1 MIPLIDERLEAYAT
15 EHTSDESELMSRL
28 AAETVEKMSSH
39 RMLTGKLQGTFLK
52 LLVKMLRARRVL
64 EVGTF
69 TGYGTLMMA
78 SSLPDDG
85 RIITCDVDPSAGA
98 IALRYFSESRYADK
112 IELKMGPAL
121 ETLRKLEGPF
131 DVVFIDADKKN
142 YPTYYQL
149 CLDRTRPGGAIVV
162 DNVLWSGRVLDPAD
176 EDSRAI
182 CALNSTVQND
192 ERVDNVLLPIRDGVM
207 LIVKK

>member
-1 MIPLIDERLEAYAT
+1 MTPLIDERLEAYAV

-28 AAETVEKMSSH
+28 AAETAEKMTAH

-52 LLVKMLRARRVL
+52 LLVKMLRPRRVL

-85 RIITCDVDPSAGA
+85 RIITCDLDPSAEA
-98 IALRYFSESRYADK
+98 IALRYFAESRYADK

-121 ETLRKLEGPF
+121 ETIRKLEGLF

-142 YPTYYQL
+142 YPTYYEL

-162 DNVLWSGRVLDPAD
+162 DNVLWSGRVLDPTD

-182 CALNSTVQND
+182 AAMNRTVQND
-192 ERVDNVLLPIRDGVM
+192 ERVENVLLPFRDGVM

>member
-1 MIPLIDERLEAYAT
+1 MIPLIDERLEAYAA
-15 EHTSDESELMSRL
+15 EHTSDESELLSRL
-28 AAETVEKMSSH
+28 AAETVEKMTAH

-52 LLVKMLRARRVL
+52 LLVKMLCARRVL

-85 RIITCDVDPSAGA
+85 RIITCDLDPSAES
-98 IALRYFSESRYADK
+98 IALRYFAESRYASK

-121 ETLRKLEGPF
+121 ETIRKLDGPF

-142 YPTYYQL
+142 YPTYYEL

-162 DNVLWSGRVLDPAD
+162 DNVLWSGRVLDPTD

-182 CALNSTVQND
+182 VDLNRTVQND
-192 ERVDNVLLPIRDGVM
+192 ERVENVLLPFRDGVM